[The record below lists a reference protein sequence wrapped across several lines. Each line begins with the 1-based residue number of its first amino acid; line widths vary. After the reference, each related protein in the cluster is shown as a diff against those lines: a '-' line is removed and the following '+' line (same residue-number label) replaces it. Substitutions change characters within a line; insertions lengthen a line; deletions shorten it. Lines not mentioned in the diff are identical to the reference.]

1 MGGEVGAD
9 STPGEGSVF
18 WLTARL
24 RRGHGALPS
33 AAATMATN
41 AEMEL
46 RRNHGAARLLLA
58 EDNPVNREVALEL
71 LHGAGLTVDTA
82 VDGREALAKAQARNY
97 DLILMDMQMPI
108 MDGIDATRA
117 IRKLPGRATTP
128 ILAMTANAF
137 DEDRLACE
145 EAGMNDF
152 ITKPVNPEAF
162 YRILLLWLSASDA

>member
-1 MGGEVGAD
+1 MSE
-9 STPGEGSVF
+9 
-18 WLTARL
+18 LRL
-24 RRGHGALPS
+24 QPP
-33 AAATMATN
+33 AATPATN

-145 EAGMNDF
+145 EANWSRIPVF
-152 ITKPVNPEAF
+152 IGLN
-162 YRILLLWLSASDA
+162 RSANTSCVPATSSNFW